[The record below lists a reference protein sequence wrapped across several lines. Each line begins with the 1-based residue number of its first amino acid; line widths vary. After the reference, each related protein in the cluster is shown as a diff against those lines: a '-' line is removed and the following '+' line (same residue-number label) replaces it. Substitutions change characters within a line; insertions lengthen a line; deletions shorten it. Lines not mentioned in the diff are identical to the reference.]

1 MCGCLDG
8 CLPHAATT
16 NLRHYCCFGR
26 IHVKT
31 GLLAIISIVAVV
43 EILEIVLFITG
54 KYSVPSGWQIFFE
67 ILEAV
72 CFFSLISAYKTQRS
86 LFLWPFM
93 VSQFLVVMGVSLVS
107 IICLQTF
114 FFPQSAYR
122 EIFAK
127 GLSSETDE
135 NNGAIRLRAII
146 SFHFYFFSAIVESWA
161 LTITLACH
169 RYFDEIN
176 EAREQRMRR
185 NRNYDSGNHAST
197 TGNQR
202 RAIDRVAPDS
212 FDNPNYSLPDSDG
225 EDGPKPFQEHDGK
238 TVIV

>member
-1 MCGCLDG
+1 M
-8 CLPHAATT
+8 AA
-16 NLRHYCCFGR
+16 F
-26 IHVKT
+26 
-31 GLLAIISIVAVV
+31 
-43 EILEIVLFITG
+43 
-54 KYSVPSGWQIFFE
+54 
-67 ILEAV
+67 
-72 CFFSLISAYKTQRS
+72 
-86 LFLWPFM
+86 
-93 VSQFLVVMGVSLVS
+93 LVS

-127 GLSSETDE
+127 GLSSEGDE

-146 SFHFYFFSAIVESWA
+146 SFHFYFFAAIVESWA

-169 RYFDEIN
+169 RYFDEVN

-185 NRNYDSGNHAST
+185 NRNYDSRNHAST
-197 TGNQR
+197 SGNQR
-202 RAIDRVAPDS
+202 SGLDHIAPDS

-238 TVIV
+238 TAIV